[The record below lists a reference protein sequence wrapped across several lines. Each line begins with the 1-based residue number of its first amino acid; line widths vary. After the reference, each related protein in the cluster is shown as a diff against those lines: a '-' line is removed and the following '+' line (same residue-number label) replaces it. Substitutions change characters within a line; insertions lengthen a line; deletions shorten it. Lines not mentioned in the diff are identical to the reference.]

1 MANRAQRKKSCGNAG
16 AVERVEN
23 QTQVFHSSHRP
34 LEISPTPRDF
44 HIPTAQAGRA
54 WKSGKPKSGFPLS
67 HPRPATMTTIS
78 FQKNQNQN
86 RKQNQPRRLRRLKDN
101 PKKESITQQSAD
113 FVLRF
118 SGSPRIGIKT
128 GSQAHSALESNIG
141 FRLTFGL
148 ENAYANLYANREARA
163 VSQVFLLTLAETLCQ
178 TTATKPE
185 PMRQQENDG
194 AVCALYESSSTGRTQ
209 RLSESGGARGGGR
222 Q

>member
-1 MANRAQRKKSCGNAG
+1 MNRVMANRAHRKKSCGNAG
-16 AVERVEN
+16 SVERVEN

-44 HIPTAQAGRA
+44 HIPTAQEGRA

-67 HPRPATMTTIS
+67 HTRPATMTTIS
-78 FQKNQNQN
+78 FPKI
-86 RKQNQPRRLRRLKDN
+86 KVKIKSKTKLRRRRRLKDN

-128 GSQAHSALESNIG
+128 RSQAHSALESNID

-148 ENAYANLYANREARA
+148 ENARGHYFPVTSRNRRRR
-163 VSQVFLLTLAETLCQ
+163 F
-178 TTATKPE
+178 KP
-185 PMRQQENDG
+185 
-194 AVCALYESSSTGRTQ
+194 STFRI
-209 RLSESGGARGGGR
+209 RCSE
-222 Q
+222 